1 MLYQHCLTGLDKRK
15 FQVIKLVICRTGD
28 MEGNINITICNVES
42 VLPLSKL
49 ESMSTDNRTNISLI
63 SAHSVKSASGQVVHI
78 AANKRITQAEC
89 RDASPSQ
96 G

>member
-1 MLYQHCLTGLDKRK
+1 
-15 FQVIKLVICRTGD
+15 

-49 ESMSTDNRTNISLI
+49 ESMSTDNRTRISLI
-63 SAHSVKSASGQVVHI
+63 SSSFGKSASGQVVHI
-78 AANKRITQAEC
+78 AANKRITQAGC

-96 G
+96 V